1 MDRAAPQGGEVK
13 HKARGCRLSIGHR
26 RRVPAPGRGD
36 GEGCARGQSK
46 GKPAAVRL
54 ALAALTGLLL
64 AGCAPQPLLDL
75 TFGPPPLMSPT
86 TAAGR
91 ITDERG
97 RFRDIL
103 CAVTDVRGDTF
114 LDRRPCA
121 DVLIDTPSELAGT
134 ARPVHLGPA
143 RKKLRVAT
151 VSGLGADC
159 VAGLVR
165 PFQTALRHLETLG
178 YKTAEVPIRGLA
190 SSTYNASI
198 ISDSLVGMNLAA
210 DEQVVLIGYSKGIAD
225 VLEFLPMY
233 PETAKKVAA
242 VISISGS
249 VSGTLLAEGAPEFML
264 PWMKVFPNGDC
275 FSADLGA
282 VESLRR
288 SVRLRWFATHA
299 LPTSVQYYSV
309 PTYAEREN
317 ISSFLHA
324 GYDELSRIDPRN
336 DGKMLYYD
344 QIIPGSRLLGF
355 VNSDHWA
362 AAVPISHHNR
372 LLETLIA
379 DKNPFPREVL
389 LEAIIRHVEENLLDA
404 ATVVSSNEAPA
415 PAR

>member
-1 MDRAAPQGGEVK
+1 MGR
-13 HKARGCRLSIGHR
+13 
-26 RRVPAPGRGD
+26 PGWAG
-36 GEGCARGQSK
+36 
-46 GKPAAVRL
+46 PAAV
-54 ALAALTGLLL
+54 ALAGVLL

-75 TFGPPPLMSPT
+75 TFGPPPLVSPT

-91 ITDERG
+91 LEDERG

-103 CAVTDVRGDTF
+103 CAVTDARGEAF
-114 LDRRPCA
+114 LDRRPCG
-121 DVLIDTPSELAGT
+121 DVLIRAAGEPPGSGQ
-134 ARPVHLGPA
+134 PVHLGVA

-159 VAGLVR
+159 FAGLVR
-165 PFQTALRHLETLG
+165 PFETGLKHLQSLG
-178 YKTAEVPIRGLA
+178 YRTEEIPIRGLA

-198 ISDSLVGMNLAA
+198 ISDSLVSMNLEA

-233 PETAKKVAA
+233 PEMAQKVAA
-242 VISISGS
+242 VISISGA

-264 PWMKVFPNGDC
+264 PMMKLFPNGQC
-275 FSADLGA
+275 YSADLGA

-288 SVRLRWFATHA
+288 SVRLRWFARHT
-299 LPTSVQYYSV
+299 LPKSVQYYSV
-309 PTYAEREN
+309 ATYAERAN

-362 AAVPISHHNR
+362 AAVPISHHSP
-372 LLETLIA
+372 LLESLVA
-379 DKNPFPREVL
+379 DKNSFPREVL
-389 LEAIIRHVEENLLDA
+389 LEAIIRHVEENLLGEAVVASKVA
-404 ATVVSSNEAPA
+404 AGAGSQTG
-415 PAR
+415 RQ

>member
-1 MDRAAPQGGEVK
+1 M
-13 HKARGCRLSIGHR
+13 
-26 RRVPAPGRGD
+26 
-36 GEGCARGQSK
+36 
-46 GKPAAVRL
+46 
-54 ALAALTGLLL
+54 TMLLL

-75 TFGPPPLMSPT
+75 TFGPPPLVSPT
-86 TAAGR
+86 TTAGR
-91 ITDERG
+91 LEDERG

-103 CAVTDVRGDTF
+103 CAVNDARGDAF

-121 DVLIDTPSELAGT
+121 DMLVRADGEPAGT
-134 ARPVHLGPA
+134 GQPVHLGTA

-159 VAGLVR
+159 FAGLVR
-165 PFQTALRHLETLG
+165 PFETGLKHLQTLG
-178 YKTAEVPIRGLA
+178 YRTAEIPIRGLG

-198 ISDSLVGMNLAA
+198 ISDTLVSMNLEP

-233 PETAKKVAA
+233 PEMAGKVAA
-242 VISISGS
+242 VISISGA

-264 PWMKVFPNGDC
+264 PVMKLFPNGQC
-275 FSADLGA
+275 YSADLGA

-288 SVRLRWFATHA
+288 SVRLRWFATHT
-299 LPTSVQYYSV
+299 LPKSVQYYSV
-309 PTYAEREN
+309 ATYAEREN

-344 QIIPGSRLLGF
+344 QIIPGSRLMAF

-372 LLETLIA
+372 LLETFIA

-389 LEAIIRHVEENLLDA
+389 LEAMVRHVEENLLDEPLLVTSDETRTA
-404 ATVVSSNEAPA
+404 A
-415 PAR
+415 R